1 MQYGINRNLIL
12 LIVDTIQ
19 GRDNEQTFLSDL
31 QPGDIA
37 TIVSIAGKGP
47 VKKRLLE
54 MGVIRGTVV
63 KVEKFAPMGDPVEI
77 VAKGCHLSLRK
88 EECQLIAVVKSN
100 QNKKAAAPLIVL
112 AGNPNCGKTT
122 IFNALTGLHQ
132 HVGNYPGVTVEK
144 RSGHMMSNGMDAE
157 VIDLPGTYSLAARS
171 IDERI
176 AAVELAK
183 HDVDIIVNVLDASN
197 LERNLYLTT
206 QLLELDRPIVFVLN
220 MMDDA
225 EKDGK
230 KIDVAKLQ
238 QLLGGPVIPT
248 IGNRQDGIQQLCEA
262 IHYTLAD
269 PTAHH
274 RRIPIGYGDDIE
286 GELQKLEKEI
296 VLDERLAENIVPRH
310 LALGLIESDPIA
322 LQLASTSHASCAID
336 NQRIESCEFLEKHLG
351 DDGTALLAERRYGF
365 VHGLLTE
372 AVSETGAKRQSIAQ
386 RLDAIITHRWLGF
399 PIFAAILVAMYAIA
413 FLLGKYPQDWLT
425 LAFTNLQS
433 WAGSHLPSGELAEL
447 LVNGIIPG
455 VGAVVV
461 FLPVIM
467 LLMGCISFLE
477 DTGYMARAAFIMDR
491 LMHLMGLHGK
501 SFIPLI
507 MGTGCN
513 VPAIQATRT
522 IEAKDDRLIT
532 ILVSPFISC
541 SARLQVYVLLAAA
554 FFEPLQA
561 ALVIIGLHL
570 LGFGVAMLM
579 GKVLR
584 LTLFSGETT
593 PFVMELPPYRMPVLK
608 STLIHMWEKGGT
620 FLSQAGT
627 IILAGTALI
636 WFLSHYPGISNQQ
649 MTRGYSQAQAEIKS
663 RGLSATEEANELNK
677 LDAEHRAQILNTSF
691 AASFGKMI
699 QPVLR
704 PILDPDHTRQDAW
717 KDGVALTAGFVAKE
731 IVVST
736 TAVMN
741 QAQQESEK
749 DTAGRGRLMDTLR
762 HDSGMTPLTA
772 ISFLVF
778 ILLYTPCLA
787 TLTMIYKETGR
798 LLWPMFSIAY
808 GLALAW
814 GASWVVVTIGRAVVG
829 Q

>member
-1 MQYGINRNLIL
+1 MDI
-12 LIVDTIQ
+12 IQ
-19 GRDNEQTFLSDL
+19 DRGKGQTLLSDL
-31 QPGDIA
+31 QPGEVA
-37 TIVSIAGKGP
+37 TVVSIAGKDP
-47 VKKRLLE
+47 IKKRLLE

-88 EECQLIAVVKSN
+88 EECQLIAVAKGDKS
-100 QNKKAAAPLIVL
+100 KKTTTPLIVL

-122 IFNALTGLHQ
+122 IFNALTGLRH

-144 RSGHMMSNGMDAE
+144 RSGHILLDGIDAE
-157 VIDLPGTYSLAARS
+157 VTDLPGTYSLAARS
-171 IDERI
+171 LDERI
-176 AAVELAK
+176 AAEELAK
-183 HDVDIIVNVLDASN
+183 QSVDVIVNVLDASN

-206 QLLELDRPIVFVLN
+206 QLIELGRPIVFALN

-225 EKDGK
+225 ERDGK

-238 QLLGGPVIPT
+238 QLLGGHVIPT
-248 IGNRQDGIQQLCEA
+248 IGNRQDGIQQLREA
-262 IHYTLAD
+262 ISCTLAE
-269 PTAHH
+269 PMAHH
-274 RRIPIGYGDDIE
+274 RKIPINYGEDIE

-296 VLDERLAENIVPRH
+296 GQDERLAESIAPRH
-310 LALGLIESDPIA
+310 LALGLLESDPIA
-322 LQLASTSHASCAID
+322 LKAASESHASRAIES
-336 NQRIESCEFLEKHLG
+336 QRIESREFLERHLG
-351 DDGTALLAERRYGF
+351 DDGEALLAERRYGF
-365 VHGLLTE
+365 VHGLVTE
-372 AVSETGAKRQSIAQ
+372 AVSDTGAKRQNVTEK
-386 RLDAIITHRWLGF
+386 LDVIITHRWLGF
-399 PIFAAILVAMYAIA
+399 PIFAAILVAMYVTT

-425 LAFTNLQS
+425 WAFASIQD
-433 WAGSHLPSGELAEL
+433 WIGARLPSGELAEL

-467 LLMGCISFLE
+467 VLMGCISFLE

-532 ILVSPFISC
+532 ILVSPLISC

-561 ALVIIGLHL
+561 AFVIIGLHL

-608 STLIHMWEKGGT
+608 STFIHMWEKGST
-620 FLSQAGT
+620 FLTRAGT
-627 IILAGTALI
+627 SILAGTALI
-636 WFLSHYPGISNQQ
+636 WFLSHYPGLTNQEMARDYTQ
-649 MTRGYSQAQAEIKS
+649 RQLEIKS
-663 RGLSATEEANELNK
+663 RSLPSNEEADALGELE
-677 LDAEHRAQILNTSF
+677 AEHRAQILNTSF
-691 AASFGKMI
+691 AASFGKLI
-699 QPVLR
+699 QPLLR
-704 PILDPDHTRQDAW
+704 PILDPDRSRQDAW

-736 TAVMN
+736 TAVMH
-741 QAQQESEK
+741 QAPYES
-749 DTAGRGRLMDTLR
+749 DNAAGRSRLMDALR
-762 HDSGMTPLTA
+762 HDSGMTPLA
-772 ISFLVF
+772 AVSFLVF

-787 TLTMIYKETGR
+787 TLTMMYRETGR
-798 LLWPMFSIAY
+798 LLWPAFSVAY

-814 GASWVVVTIGRAVVG
+814 GASWVMVAIGRAVVG